1 MYIIAAT
8 HNKNKLREFGQ
19 IFGCRVYS
27 AAELGAVTDPEET
40 GTTFQ
45 ENADIK
51 AEAIYRELMDQKCIL
66 PEGEFWITADD
77 SGLCVDALNG
87 APGVYSARYAG
98 TDGQNCTDA
107 DNVNKLLH
115 NMEQVPDGQRQAA
128 FVCAVTAMNREGRK
142 VTAQGY
148 MRGVII
154 RQPQGSNGFGY
165 DPILYIE
172 EAGKT
177 VAEMTAE
184 EKNAR
189 SHRGQALR
197 KLTELIG

>member
-1 MYIIAAT
+1 M
-8 HNKNKLREFGQ
+8 
-19 IFGCRVYS
+19 
-27 AAELGAVTDPEET
+27 
-40 GTTFQ
+40 
-45 ENADIK
+45 
-51 AEAIYRELMDQKCIL
+51 
-66 PEGEFWITADD
+66 
-77 SGLCVDALNG
+77 
-87 APGVYSARYAG
+87 YSARYAS

-128 FVCAVTAMNREGRK
+128 VVCAVTAMNREGRK